1 MSIGQRFVDKC
12 ISTEVELQPWPHQIL
27 HDTFDEQT
35 LEKLT
40 GVCLSKLLHIKTDKL
55 IQIHPKDYLL
65 LMTKPLF

>member
-40 GVCLSKLLHIKTDKL
+40 GVCLSKLLHIKRNC
-55 IQIHPKDYLL
+55 
-65 LMTKPLF
+65 